1 MSAGHLTFPLVHRRQ
16 NGPDETKSQ
25 TRQSF
30 LPTARGHLQSRP
42 ASSARS
48 AQVNGAR
55 HSRPNVP
62 GGVCD
67 HAIETVA
74 VLPRASILPEEA
86 AAVAPLAV
94 LAVLAGAVLADLA
107 VGNGGVL
114 FGRALAAVADRR
126 LDHEPAAAAREW
138 LGAAALELADPGR
151 GEPRRARRNT
161 GTVQKIPAITAD
173 LTSTAAH
180 IHKHTAYRQGKF
192 GEVEPPCCVAKC
204 QLRLLGAS
212 RGGDA
217 CMSRRTICRAL
228 QLPSARVKISWDS
241 SSTQEGS
248 RGTVVRASR
257 RAKRAIG
264 AHSHTP

>member
-1 MSAGHLTFPLVHRRQ
+1 MPHLADGPRTLAVPAGIV
-16 NGPDETKSQ
+16 GPIGTGERCTA
-25 TRQSF
+25 
-30 LPTARGHLQSRP
+30 LPAERSR
-42 ASSARS
+42 
-48 AQVNGAR
+48 
-55 HSRPNVP
+55 
-62 GGVCD
+62 GVCD

-86 AAVAPLAV
+86 TAVAPLAV

-107 VGNGGVL
+107 VGNGGVG

-180 IHKHTAYRQGKF
+180 IHKPTAYRQGKF

-212 RGGDA
+212 RGGGCLHVAQDHLQSTA
-217 CMSRRTICRAL
+217 ASECPGKNIMGPRRKEAGVL
-228 QLPSARVKISWDS
+228 
-241 SSTQEGS
+241 
-248 RGTVVRASR
+248 
-257 RAKRAIG
+257 
-264 AHSHTP
+264 